1 MLRSITTAPSVSNKV
16 RNVKTYIYCIGN
28 IYELHAVL
36 PSVKVMSVPLFRTMA
51 QHPLKELGFEITLGS
66 PHPQTVEHQR

>member
-1 MLRSITTAPSVSNKV
+1 
-16 RNVKTYIYCIGN
+16 
-28 IYELHAVL
+28 
-36 PSVKVMSVPLFRTMA
+36 MSVPLFRTMA